1 MFDYLANPAR
11 FIRIADRLFWPL
23 VVIATGLIGAGLYYG
38 LLNSPPDYQQGETV
52 RIMYVHVP
60 AAWIATLGYV
70 ALGLCGLFYI
80 VWRHPLADVALRA
93 IAPAGAMFA
102 FLTLVTGAFWG
113 KPMWGT
119 WWVWD
124 ARLTSMLIL
133 FLLYL
138 GYIALA
144 NAFDNRERGARAAAL
159 LALVGVINVPIIKFS
174 VDWWNTLHQPA
185 SVLKID
191 GPAIDPSMLLPLF
204 LMAGGMKAYFLAVV
218 ILRMRARL
226 LARRVRA
233 LRLAAVGG

>member
-1 MFDYLANPAR
+1 
-11 FIRIADRLFWPL
+11 
-23 VVIATGLIGAGLYYG
+23 
-38 LLNSPPDYQQGETV
+38 
-52 RIMYVHVP
+52 
-60 AAWIATLGYV
+60 
-70 ALGLCGLFYI
+70 
-80 VWRHPLADVALRA
+80 
-93 IAPAGAMFA
+93 
-102 FLTLVTGAFWG
+102 
-113 KPMWGT
+113 MWGT

-124 ARLTSMLIL
+124 ARLTSMLSL

-159 LALVGVINVPIIKFS
+159 LVLVGVVNVPIIKFS

-226 LARRVRA
+226 LARRVCA